1 MTKKPNFKNITI
13 DMENKE
19 ITRPFLET
27 LSFSDL
33 VKVADEYGIDVPED
47 LNRSFLIGEILE
59 VVSDMENSMNQQEMI
74 ISDDEFVTDEKE
86 MSVRSYNITEVQIIL
101 RNPAWAFVYWNISES
116 DRISLDKAFISQ
128 MMLRISSFSE
138 KDQIKPDDYFD
149 IQISKEDDGQYV
161 LLPAGKRFFRI
172 DLLFNIDGII
182 DILSSSKLLEMP
194 EGAAVLSDMRPG
206 RNEADS
212 EIMEL
217 SGFSEML
224 LEHYKNHRE
233 SFS

>member
-1 MTKKPNFKNITI
+1 MV
-13 DMENKE
+13 MEDRE
-19 ITRPFLET
+19 ITRTFLET

-47 LNRSFLIGEILE
+47 LNRTFLIGEILE
-59 VVSDMENSMNQQEMI
+59 VVSDMDNSMHQQEMI
-74 ISDDEFVTDEKE
+74 ISDDEYVAEE
-86 MSVRSYNITEVQIIL
+86 NEIGVRSYNITEVQIML
-101 RNPAWAFVYWNISES
+101 RNPAWAFVYWNISDS

-138 KDQIKPDDYFD
+138 KDQIKPDDFFD
-149 IQISKEDDGQYV
+149 IQISKDDDGQYV
-161 LLPAGKRFFRI
+161 LLPAGKKFFRI

-182 DILSSSKLLEMP
+182 DILSSSKVLEMP
-194 EGAAVLSDMRPG
+194 VGAEVLSDMRPG
-206 RNEADS
+206 RNEDVS
-212 EIMEL
+212 EIMKL
-217 SGFSEML
+217 SGYSEML

>member
-1 MTKKPNFKNITI
+1 M
-13 DMENKE
+13 E
-19 ITRPFLET
+19 ITEINRAFLET

-33 VKVADEYGIDVPED
+33 VKVADEYGIDVPDD
-47 LNRSFLIGEILE
+47 LNRAFLIGEIIE
-59 VVSDMENSMNQQEMI
+59 VVSDMENSMSQQEMI
-74 ISDDEFVTDEKE
+74 ISDEEFIAEEKE
-86 MSVRSYNITEVQIIL
+86 MSVRSYNITEVQIML
-101 RNPAWAFVYWNISES
+101 RNPAWAFVYWNISDS

-138 KDQIKPDDYFD
+138 KDQIKPDDFFD

-161 LLPAGKRFFRI
+161 LLPAGKKYFRI

-182 DILSSSKLLEMP
+182 DILSSSKVMEMP
-194 EGAAVLSDMRPG
+194 VGADVLADIRPG
-206 RNEADS
+206 RKEACS
-212 EIMEL
+212 EIMKL
-217 SGFSEML
+217 SGYSDML

>member
-1 MTKKPNFKNITI
+1 MV
-13 DMENKE
+13 MEDRE
-19 ITRPFLET
+19 ITRAFLET

-47 LNRSFLIGEILE
+47 LNRTFLIGEILE
-59 VVSDMENSMNQQEMI
+59 VVSDMDNSMHQQEMI
-74 ISDDEFVTDEKE
+74 ISDDEYVAEE
-86 MSVRSYNITEVQIIL
+86 NEIGVRSYNITEVQIML
-101 RNPAWAFVYWNISES
+101 RNPAWAFVYWNISDS

-138 KDQIKPDDYFD
+138 KDQIKPDDFFD
-149 IQISKEDDGQYV
+149 IQISKDDDGQYV
-161 LLPAGKRFFRI
+161 LLPAGKKFFRI

-182 DILSSSKLLEMP
+182 DILSSSKVLEMP
-194 EGAAVLSDMRPG
+194 VGAEVLSDMRPG
-206 RNEADS
+206 RNEDVS
-212 EIMEL
+212 EIMKL
-217 SGFSEML
+217 SGYSEML

>member
-1 MTKKPNFKNITI
+1 M
-13 DMENKE
+13 E
-19 ITRPFLET
+19 ITEINRAFLET

-33 VKVADEYGIDVPED
+33 VKVADEYGIDVPDD
-47 LNRSFLIGEILE
+47 LNRAFLIGEIIE
-59 VVSDMENSMNQQEMI
+59 VVSDMENSMSQQEMI
-74 ISDDEFVTDEKE
+74 ISDEEFIAEEKE
-86 MSVRSYNITEVQIIL
+86 MSVRSYNITEVQIML
-101 RNPAWAFVYWNISES
+101 RNPAWAFVYWNISDS

-138 KDQIKPDDYFD
+138 KDQIKPDDFFD

-161 LLPAGKRFFRI
+161 LLPAGKKYFRI

-182 DILSSSKLLEMP
+182 DILSSSKVMEMP
-194 EGAAVLSDMRPG
+194 VGADVLSDIRPG
-206 RNEADS
+206 RKEACS
-212 EIMEL
+212 EIMKL
-217 SGFSEML
+217 SGYSDML

>member
-1 MTKKPNFKNITI
+1 
-13 DMENKE
+13 MEDRE
-19 ITRPFLET
+19 ITRAFLET

-47 LNRSFLIGEILE
+47 LNRTFLIGEILE
-59 VVSDMENSMNQQEMI
+59 VVSDMDNSMHQQEMI
-74 ISDDEFVTDEKE
+74 ISDDEYVAEE
-86 MSVRSYNITEVQIIL
+86 NEIGVRSYNITEVQIML
-101 RNPAWAFVYWNISES
+101 RNPAWAFVYWNISDS

-138 KDQIKPDDYFD
+138 KDQIKPDDFFD
-149 IQISKEDDGQYV
+149 IQISKDDDGQYV
-161 LLPAGKRFFRI
+161 LLPAGKKFFRI

-182 DILSSSKLLEMP
+182 DILSSSKVLEMP
-194 EGAAVLSDMRPG
+194 VGAEVLSDMRPG
-206 RNEADS
+206 RNEDVS
-212 EIMEL
+212 EIMKL
-217 SGFSEML
+217 SGYSEML